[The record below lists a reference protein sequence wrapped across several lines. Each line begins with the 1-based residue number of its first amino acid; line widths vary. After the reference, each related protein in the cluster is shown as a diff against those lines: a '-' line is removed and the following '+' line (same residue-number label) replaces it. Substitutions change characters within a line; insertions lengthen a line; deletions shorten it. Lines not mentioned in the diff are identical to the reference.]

1 MYFANKYLSF
11 NKKER
16 KGIVVFIS
24 LIFSSFLFTYLSPL
38 LVNKSPSDF
47 SSFNTEINA
56 FLSDSLASFDEN
68 TDKFYVNKNSITH
81 NHKLFTFDPNKASSE
96 ELYSLG
102 LNPKTIL
109 NIKKYLKRGGVFKN
123 KNDFKKIYG
132 LSKTD
137 FLLLEPYISINQSTY
152 QFRNTKFLCD
162 TCFIS
167 KSHPANEIRINSV
180 GLFYLLKF
188 DGMDTILAFNIL
200 KYRKALGGYYC
211 NDQLSEVNGMKKEF
225 FNRLKDMLIINQ
237 DSIKKIN
244 LNQCSI
250 NDLNKHPYLSYNQS
264 NSIINFR
271 IKHGDFKTLSDIKKC
286 DLIDDKTFEKIHPYL
301 DLN

>member
-68 TDKFYVNKNSITH
+68 TDKLYVNKNSITH

-152 QFRNTKFLCD
+152 QFRNTKFIYD